1 MEHHM
6 EEDYADSLS
15 DEIAS
20 DNSSGSNPHSNPSTS
35 TKKPACD
42 YCKRR
47 KIKCDCKLPCFQC
60 QKRGIVCEYNSPA
73 VKPKGGLVGKLQKR
87 VDHLEAELEVQ
98 KQLVEYWRKL
108 YEEKDRSKS
117 PNDSPP
123 VVFNRRPSF
132 SKTTSDFCANVLSA
146 VAAVTNS
153 FLHVMKAIMPS
164 TTLEYTLEYSALIW
178 NRLIDSVPEDFVT
191 GLQSSNIDSISLMM
205 LHSSVFALGAKLRR
219 ENELATHFQQ
229 ITDGLLKHS
238 KIEQCRNQS
247 DTAKRLILALVYRMF
262 LHKADSNFDAIL
274 PLWQRT
280 ADLLIGIEKFL
291 DKQTSEEIAFWM
303 VLLEPSESGKTDLWL
318 RKLETGTNNGKIETL
333 LLKDVSRVVVSLP
346 RLTQLVTAEDSNT
359 LRLMWDNVLHLESL
373 LNQLRDSPLY
383 RFYGILVY
391 GIKAL
396 SAINMPHNMNV
407 EISQCTHIVAQ
418 LYTQITDPAEQ
429 IWLSRDF
436 EYLHYV
442 FTKLQHQAPDYN
454 TFEEVLDNLIALTTV
469 KTYQNDSLAFYGNP
483 YDQSQSTMTVNSNI
497 LVQPQHCRLS
507 ATGYITRSGTAK

>member
-205 LHSSVFALGAKLRR
+205 LHSSVFALGKSR
-219 ENELATHFQQ
+219 
-229 ITDGLLKHS
+229 
-238 KIEQCRNQS
+238 
-247 DTAKRLILALVYRMF
+247 YM
-262 LHKADSNFDAIL
+262 
-274 PLWQRT
+274 
-280 ADLLIGIEKFL
+280 KF
-291 DKQTSEEIAFWM
+291 
-303 VLLEPSESGKTDLWL
+303 
-318 RKLETGTNNGKIETL
+318 
-333 LLKDVSRVVVSLP
+333 
-346 RLTQLVTAEDSNT
+346 
-359 LRLMWDNVLHLESL
+359 H
-373 LNQLRDSPLY
+373 
-383 RFYGILVY
+383 
-391 GIKAL
+391 
-396 SAINMPHNMNV
+396 
-407 EISQCTHIVAQ
+407 
-418 LYTQITDPAEQ
+418 
-429 IWLSRDF
+429 
-436 EYLHYV
+436 
-442 FTKLQHQAPDYN
+442 
-454 TFEEVLDNLIALTTV
+454 
-469 KTYQNDSLAFYGNP
+469 
-483 YDQSQSTMTVNSNI
+483 
-497 LVQPQHCRLS
+497 
-507 ATGYITRSGTAK
+507 